1 MEFQVYKYRG
11 CSHDNI
17 GDKIIDGSAFCFSED
32 RFPKILNKAYDRC
45 LVWKFQG

>member
-17 GDKIIDGSAFCFSED
+17 GDKIIDGSVFVSVKLGFQKSWIE
-32 RFPKILNKAYDRC
+32 AYDRC